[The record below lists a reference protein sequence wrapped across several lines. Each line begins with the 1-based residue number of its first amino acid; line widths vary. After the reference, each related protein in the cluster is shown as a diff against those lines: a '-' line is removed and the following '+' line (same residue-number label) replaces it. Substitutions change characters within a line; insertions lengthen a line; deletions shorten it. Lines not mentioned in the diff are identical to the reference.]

1 MYYDLKGF
9 GSELRRIRKSL
20 HLSQKQVRD
29 AIGLNEDTLRKLENG
44 SSMPRIETLDLLSI
58 TFKTDIFRIFSN
70 YKINVDTYF
79 EKRIIEILPSIRSLD
94 YKTIEQEVTQF
105 HNTFVDSKSYKIK
118 DIRKKMEQFGEYLK
132 SLSNF
137 EHSFK
142 DQSRDDLTK
151 LVEVTGVSLS
161 EIKDGS
167 SLINLDKLEI
177 RIFILISIIYRFK
190 DEFRNSVL
198 FLEAALKSVLKKYDD
213 DKDFLYFYFLVAL
226 NLMTVY
232 HRQNEYE
239 KIDALYKSS
248 LKVLDG
254 KLSVNTLATYFIR
267 VGINKNYVKE
277 EEATYFVNFGL
288 DLLKDTG
295 YVDKSE
301 RYRQTFSKKYPFL
314 NL

>member
-9 GSELRRIRKSL
+9 GSELRQIRKSL
-20 HLSQKQVRD
+20 QISQKNVRD
-29 AIGLNEDTLRKLENG
+29 DIGLNEDTLRKLENG
-44 SSMPRIETLDLLSI
+44 TSMPRIETLDLLSI
-58 TFKTDIFRIFSN
+58 TYKMDIFKIFSN

-79 EKRIIEILPSIRSLD
+79 ENRIFEILPSIRSLD
-94 YKTIEQEVTQF
+94 YKTIEQEVTEF
-105 HNTFVDSKSYKIK
+105 HNTFVNSKSYNIK
-118 DIRKKMEQFGEYLK
+118 YIRKKMDQFREYLM

-137 EHSFK
+137 EQSFK

-151 LVEVTGVSLS
+151 LVEVTGLTLS
-161 EIKDGS
+161 EIKDITNV
-167 SLINLDKLEI
+167 LNLDKLEI

-190 DEFRNSVL
+190 DEFHNSVIL
-198 FLEAALKSVLKKYDD
+198 LEAALKSVQKKYSD
-213 DKDFLYFYFLVAL
+213 DKDFLYFYFLITL

-239 KIDALYKSS
+239 KIDLLYKSS

-295 YVDKSE
+295 YVDKSN
-301 RYRQTFSKKYPFL
+301 RYKETFSKKYPFL